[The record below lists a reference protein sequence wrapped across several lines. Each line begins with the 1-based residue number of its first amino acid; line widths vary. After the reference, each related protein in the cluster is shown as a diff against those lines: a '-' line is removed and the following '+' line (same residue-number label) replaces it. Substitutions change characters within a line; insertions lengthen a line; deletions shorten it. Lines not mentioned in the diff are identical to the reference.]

1 MLGFVSKALFAA
13 VMIAMCAAN
22 ADWKAGAGSV
32 VITPEHDM
40 WMSGYGHRKEP
51 SAGKVQDLFA
61 KALMIEDVSGTRA
74 VIITTD
80 LIGLTKSISDTT
92 ARLVHDKHGISRERV
107 MVMSS
112 HTHCGPALR
121 GNLDAM
127 FDLNPEQ
134 TRLVGEYTTALPGNL
149 AAAVDAAAASMEP
162 VTLDF
167 GNTHAGFAVN
177 RRQYTLDGIVI
188 GVNPIGPVDHSVPMI
203 AARRADGSVKA
214 VLFGYACHNTTL
226 AFQQISGDYAGF
238 AQARIQENAP
248 GVTALFVSGCG
259 ADANPNPRG
268 TLEQAIQH
276 GNELGDAVMRGLA
289 TPGRALTG
297 PLRTTFREV
306 DLELTPPPTREAL
319 EAQLMDEDVFI
330 QRRAKQLLAEW
341 DSNGGL
347 AIAKPYPVQVWQFGD
362 GLDLIALGGE
372 VVVDY
377 ALRLKHELGTD
388 RVFVVG
394 YANDVPAYIPSLRVL
409 REGGYEANASNIYY
423 GLYGPW
429 APTIEQTIIG
439 AVHDLIGR

>member
-1 MLGFVSKALFAA
+1 MARCWLVCVAIAVCVEAA
-13 VMIAMCAAN
+13 A
-22 ADWKAGAGSV
+22 ADWKAGAGRV
-32 VITPEHDM
+32 VITPERDM

-61 KALMIEDVSGTRA
+61 KALMIEDASGARA
-74 VIITTD
+74 VIVTAD

-92 ARLVHDKHGISRERV
+92 AQLIRDKHGIARERV
-107 MVMSS
+107 MVTSS

-127 FDLNPEQ
+127 FDLDPEQ
-134 TRLVGEYTTALPGNL
+134 ARLVAEYTAALPGKF
-149 AAAVDAAAASMEP
+149 AAAVDAAAANLEP
-162 VTLDF
+162 ATLDF
-167 GNTHAGFAVN
+167 GNTRAGFAVN

-203 AARRADGSVKA
+203 AARRTDGSVKA

-238 AQARIQENAP
+238 AQARIEENAP

-276 GNELGDAVMRGLA
+276 GRELGDAVVQGLE
-289 TPGRALTG
+289 TPGRALIG
-297 PLRTTFREV
+297 PLRTGFREI
-306 DLELTPPPTREAL
+306 ELALSPPPTREAL
-319 EAQLMDEDVFI
+319 EAQLKDDDVFI
-330 QRRAKQLLAEW
+330 QRRAKQLLSEW
-341 DSNGGL
+341 DANGAL
-347 AIAKPYPVQVWQFGD
+347 AVSKPYPVQVWQFGE

-377 ALRLKHELGTD
+377 ALRLKYELGGD
-388 RVFVVG
+388 RVFVAA

-423 GLYGPW
+423 GLYGAW
-429 APTIEQTIIG
+429 ASTIEQEIIA